1 MWNFLNKNQQ
11 KSGLDCVSNFIKK
24 QKFIPQKNQFGY
36 ALTPNLYDWNSKIKG
51 QKISTKTDFFSK
63 TNLSLIS
70 TYELSKP
77 KLITKS
83 DYGNTEKLKLT

>member
-1 MWNFLNKNQQ
+1 MKFKN
-11 KSGLDCVSNFIKK
+11 
-24 QKFIPQKNQFGY
+24 
-36 ALTPNLYDWNSKIKG
+36 KG

-83 DYGNTEKLKLT
+83 DYGNTGKLKLTQNVSIMRICNINKLKQLTKTIFIGFKQNKNLSQIENL